1 MKVIGL
7 LPVSEEGKEHDE
19 ANFDAVDV
27 NYSVFGRNVSE
38 LKGMSQR
45 PDLPRPQNCS
55 EDILVNLQ

>member
-1 MKVIGL
+1 MMVGL
-7 LPVSEEGKEHDE
+7 LPVPKKRKEHDE

-27 NYSVFGRNVSE
+27 HYSIFGGNVSK